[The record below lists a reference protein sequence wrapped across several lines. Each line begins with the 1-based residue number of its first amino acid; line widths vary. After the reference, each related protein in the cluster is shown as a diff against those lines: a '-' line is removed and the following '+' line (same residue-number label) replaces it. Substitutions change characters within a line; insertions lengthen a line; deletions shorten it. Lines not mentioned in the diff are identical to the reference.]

1 MNFSNI
7 SSRFMTFGRLL
18 KKQPIVKS
26 PLVCPKIVFC
36 STVQS
41 ATIESSFQ
49 NKNTFQKLLQYR
61 NRLRSPLVH
70 TLLLQIKQ
78 GQTRLEFNPPRPH
91 LRWTFPHTHQLGSLR
106 HQNPLKRAFLVLNVD
121 WYTQNAKL
129 QMICYKFMISSVING
144 AQFGCKMVT

>member
-36 STVQS
+36 LTVQS

-61 NRLRSPLVH
+61 NRLQSPLVH
-70 TLLLQIKQ
+70 SHHLQ
-78 GQTRLEFNPPRPH
+78 TNPGYTQLDLNPHRQH
-91 LRWTFPHTHQLGSLR
+91 LRWTSPLTGQPESLH
-106 HQNPLKRAFLVLNVD
+106 HQNPPKRAFLVLNVD
-121 WYTQNAKL
+121 
-129 QMICYKFMISSVING
+129 
-144 AQFGCKMVT
+144 